1 MDEGR
6 KLVYLRAR
14 KSGSHPDQKTGAMKP
29 RTPASQDIVRGADDA
44 VSDEILV
51 EQMARGERDAFAAF
65 YDRHARH
72 TLGLLARLVRER
84 AAAEDLLQET
94 YWQVWRNAAR
104 YDPARGS
111 PQVWLAVIAR
121 SRARDYHRRQR
132 AAASAEADGAPTDNA
147 DPALQSQK
155 RESANLAQR
164 ALAALPAEQQGPIRL
179 SFYGGLTHEEICART
194 GVPLGTVKTRIRLG
208 MQRLR
213 ELLSEDAPARHA
225 I

>member
-1 MDEGR
+1 MR
-6 KLVYLRAR
+6 PKSPAR
-14 KSGSHPDQKTGAMKP
+14 QET
-29 RTPASQDIVRGADDA
+29 VRESDDS
-44 VSDEILV
+44 VSDEV
-51 EQMARGERDAFAAF
+51 MVQQVARGERDAFAAF
-65 YDRHARH
+65 YDRHARYA
-72 TLGLLARLVRER
+72 LGLLVRLVRER

-94 YWQVWRNAAR
+94 FWQVWRSAAR

-121 SRARDYHRRQR
+121 SRARDYLRRQR
-132 AAASAEADGAPTDNA
+132 TSTTMEAAGAPADGA

-164 ALAALPAEQQGPIRL
+164 ALAALPAEQQGPICL
-179 SFYGGLTHEEICART
+179 SFYGGLTHEEICTRT

-213 ELLSEDAPARHA
+213 ELLSDDAPARHA